1 MSRVKSVSGVLL
13 AGALAALV
21 AATSAT
27 PAQADSRNVEP
38 ERLAAAS
45 LGGGLV
51 ADITRPAIQ
60 ATVLGG
66 TSVLPDTIRDRA
78 QVVAG
83 SSRRIAGSDRFATA
97 VSVSKAIA
105 PSGAREVV
113 LASGMDFPDALSA
126 APLAS
131 RLRGPLLLTTRDR
144 LPPSVAT
151 ELTRLKPTRIT
162 VVGGAGAVSQSVAD
176 AAVRAVG
183 GSTVYVHRLAG
194 TDRYT
199 TSAKVASQFAAGS
212 GGAVLASGATFPDGV
227 SAGPVAAA
235 LRGPL
240 LLTAPSALPAA
251 VRDQLARIQPAR
263 LVVAGGT
270 GAVSASAVR
279 TAESATGRPADRASG
294 ADRYATSSALA
305 AVVAE
310 LRTATGAYLATG
322 QSFPDA
328 LVGGVGAAT
337 QGGPVLLTAPV
348 KGALG
353 AVAADLARSRR
364 VGSWLQLSLD
374 LLARQQKQPPTAY
387 VAYDAAYQ
395 AASIATLYG
404 WGSTEARSQL
414 VRLRSVKKP
423 DGGYGLERSWDAF
436 GDGSLNPASTSYLVS
451 ITDHAGIGLLA
462 GLRAGAVPASE
473 VGALVDLV
481 LAWPRVAGD
490 PDCLAYSVA
499 STDRKHCVYNVNSSA
514 SWFLQSAYDAGV
526 RRPGQQELAQRLYQH
541 DVAKASGGWWPYSSN
556 QPTLRQDWNHNA
568 AMVDFQF
575 QLDVE
580 AGQASLDALMPGGWV
595 HPDRPTAED
604 VQGYLRL
611 LPYACGY
618 RDTVPAAARSLAA
631 RQKEASAS
639 GQLALWAVRT
649 TASCGPG

>member
-1 MSRVKSVSGVLL
+1 MSRAKPVTAVLL
-13 AGALAALV
+13 AGTLAALV
-21 AATSAT
+21 AATSAA
-27 PAQADSRNVEP
+27 PAHADDRNVEP
-38 ERLAAAS
+38 ERLAEAS

-51 ADITRPAIQ
+51 ADITRPVIQ

-78 QVVAG
+78 AVVAG

-97 VSVSKAIA
+97 VSVSRAIA

-144 LPPSVAT
+144 LPSSVAS
-151 ELTRLKPTRIT
+151 ELARLKPTRIT
-162 VVGGAGAVSQSVAD
+162 VVGGTGAVSQSVAD
-176 AAVRAVG
+176 TALAAAGGTPVSVR
-183 GSTVYVHRLAG
+183 RLAG
-194 TDRYT
+194 TDRYL
-199 TSAKVASQFAAGS
+199 TSAKVATQFVAGS
-212 GGAVLASGATFPDGV
+212 GGAVLASGSTFPDGV

-240 LLTAPSALPAA
+240 LLTAPSALPPA
-251 VRDQLARIQPAR
+251 VRDQLARLQPAR

-279 TAESATGRPADRASG
+279 AAESVTGLPADRAAG
-294 ADRYATSSALA
+294 ADRYTTSSALA

-353 AVAADLARSRR
+353 SVAADLARSRR

-374 LLARQQKQPPTAY
+374 LLARQQNQPPTAY

-404 WGSTEARSQL
+404 WGSSEARSQL

-423 DGGYGLERSWDAF
+423 DGGYGMERAWDAF

-473 VGALVDLV
+473 VAALVDLV
-481 LAWPRVAGD
+481 MAWPRVAGD

-514 SWFLQSAYDAGV
+514 SWFLQAAHDAGV
-526 RRPGQQELAQRLYQH
+526 RRPGQQDLAQRLYQH
-541 DVAKASGGWWPYSSN
+541 DVVKASGGWWPYSSS
-556 QPTLRQDWNHNA
+556 QLTTRQDWNHNA

-575 QLDVE
+575 QLDVQ
-580 AGQASLDALMPGGWV
+580 AGQASLDAVMPGGWV
-595 HPDRPTAED
+595 HPDRSTAED

-618 RDTVPAAARSLAA
+618 REGVPAAARTLAA
-631 RQKEASAS
+631 RQKDASAS

-649 TASCGPG
+649 TASCGAA